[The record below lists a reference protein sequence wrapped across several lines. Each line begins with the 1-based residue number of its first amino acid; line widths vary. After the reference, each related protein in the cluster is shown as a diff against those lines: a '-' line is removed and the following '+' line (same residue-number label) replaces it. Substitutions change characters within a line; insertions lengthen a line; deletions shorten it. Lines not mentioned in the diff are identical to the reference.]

1 MQAENDG
8 QTVRLEAGLA
18 RVLVA
23 FGLGPVLAVQTMGGT
38 AASKWSIQT
47 AAGRFVARIRPEEF
61 AAEPMWQFDHHIL
74 RRLVAAGLPVPEP
87 VEARTGQTVVELDGQ
102 VYEVLRWI
110 EAEPFSGD
118 DPQALVNLGRFLA
131 TFHAALARDLLP
143 GKQGCLRE
151 DHPQLMRGY
160 LESLFASQP
169 RAGQLQTLQ
178 RIAAELE
185 RIQHELDDALYDA
198 LPEAVIHGDV
208 HPGNFRFRESRVAAV
223 YDFDYLSR
231 QARVRDLCDAMMFF
245 GSSRTTALNPDDI
258 RSLTQPFVPEAARC
272 RLLVAGYQSISPL
285 ETEEWQAMP
294 LLIRSRWLQIRL
306 RGARKVPPAEKLDFV
321 VNGMD
326 EVLDWLDLRGNEWSR
341 QLRQESSE
349 EVAL

>member
-1 MQAENDG
+1 MKAENEG
-8 QTVRLEAGLA
+8 RTVRLEAGLA

-23 FGLGPVLAVQTMGGT
+23 FGLGPVLGVQPMGGT
-38 AASKWSIQT
+38 AARKWSVQT
-47 AAGRFVARIRPEEF
+47 AAGRFVVRIRPAEF
-61 AAEPMWQFDHHIL
+61 AAEPMWRFDHDAL

-110 EAEPFSGD
+110 EAEQFPGGA
-118 DPQALVNLGRFLA
+118 PQALVTLGRFLA
-131 TFHAALARDLLP
+131 TFHAVLGPDCLA

-151 DHPQLMRGY
+151 DHPQLMRGC
-160 LESLFASQP
+160 LGSLFAMQP
-169 RAGQLQTLQ
+169 DAGQLCTLQ
-178 RIAAELE
+178 RIAADSDC
-185 RIQHELDDALYDA
+185 IQHELDDALYDL
-198 LPEAVIHGDV
+198 LPKAVIHGDV

-223 YDFDYLSR
+223 YDFDYLSL

-245 GSSRTTALNPDDI
+245 GSSRAAPLDPDDI
-258 RSLTQPFVPEAARC
+258 RSLTRPFVPELARC
-272 RLLVAGYQSISPL
+272 RLLAAGYQSVAPL
-285 ETEEWQAMP
+285 AAEEWQAMP

-321 VNGMD
+321 GNGMD
-326 EVLDWLDLRGNEWSR
+326 EVLDWLDRSGNEWFR

-349 EVAL
+349 ELAR